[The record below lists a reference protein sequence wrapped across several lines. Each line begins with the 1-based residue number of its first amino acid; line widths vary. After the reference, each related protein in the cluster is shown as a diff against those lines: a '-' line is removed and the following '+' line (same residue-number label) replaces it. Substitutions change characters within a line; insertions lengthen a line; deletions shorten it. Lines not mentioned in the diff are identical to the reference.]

1 MVTYAGYSQTDTVCI
16 PRKDA
21 IRKLAQIENLKAD
34 SVELVI
40 RKDELKDLNQ
50 LTDAQ
55 RTSIQNLTD
64 RNTNQEFR
72 IINLNEQTQ
81 SAIKELRKVKA
92 RAVLFKVAGIGV
104 TMVLASLLIFFK

>member
-1 MVTYAGYSQTDTVCI
+1 MTTSVIHSQTDTVCI

-34 SVELVI
+34 SAELVI

-55 RTSIQNLTD
+55 RTSIKNLTD
-64 RNTNQEFR
+64 RNTNQESR

-81 SAIKELRKVKA
+81 AAIKELRKVKA
-92 RAVLFKVAGIGV
+92 RAIVFKVAGIGV
-104 TMVLASLLIFFK
+104 TTVLASLLIFFR